1 MAAYEAG
8 TERRSESDIQGCL
21 LSPTPFHIFLKKIRA
36 NTLEDHKGIF
46 SIGGRII
53 TDLRVSDDIDRME
66 AEEEELVSLVDHLDK
81 ISTPFSG
88 RLEQRRPNKTGTV
101 VQSWS
106 TFQNCTEGSSNIET
120 EDHLKRQEYRLS
132 SKVKLMHSLV
142 FSYSCTPAKP
152 WHRQR
157 TSRRNCR
164 PLRWNTLV
172 NCLASRTKSH
182 Q

>member
-53 TDLRVSDDIDRME
+53 TNLRVSDDIDRKE

-81 ISTPFSG
+81 ISTPFG
-88 RLEQRRPNKTGTV
+88 REIRAEKTKQHRYTRPILKYFSELHRRQQQYWN
-101 VQSWS
+101 WR
-106 TFQNCTEGSSNIET
+106 SSET
-120 EDHLKRQEYRLS
+120 ARIS
-132 SKVKLMHSLV
+132 
-142 FSYSCTPAKP
+142 P
-152 WHRQR
+152 
-157 TSRRNCR
+157 
-164 PLRWNTLV
+164 
-172 NCLASRTKSH
+172 
-182 Q
+182 